1 MSGPPIPV
9 DLTKSFLALGHDGK
23 AVVRTGAG
31 PPPRIDGFTIGAPR
45 MRRNPPH
52 GGEVHP
58 DGDEILY
65 LISGGLDVILEEAD
79 GDRKVTVKPG
89 EAIVVPKGVWHR
101 VELHEPSHL
110 LFITPGP
117 GGAHRPLPRR

>member
-1 MSGPPIPV
+1 
-9 DLTKSFLALGHDGK
+9 
-23 AVVRTGAG
+23 
-31 PPPRIDGFTIGAPR
+31 

-101 VELHEPSHL
+101 VELREPSHL